1 MVRSVLFFFLLLSGV
16 TSGMSLPMLGKPSGF
31 MSLGTF
37 GSSGLSLD
45 GVTDV
50 ISFCFSFSRDRLGPL
65 LIADL
70 AFSSSLFSFVCVCVC
85 LGESL
90 IMLVCYNSRFVL
102 FKLGQ
107 AIVRR

>member
-1 MVRSVLFFFLLLSGV
+1 
-16 TSGMSLPMLGKPSGF
+16 

-37 GSSGLSLD
+37 GSSGLSVD
-45 GVTDV
+45 GVTGDLRV
-50 ISFCFSFSRDRLGPL
+50 ISFCFSLSRDRLGPL
-65 LIADL
+65 LIADRVFFFL
-70 AFSSSLFSFVCVCVC
+70 AFLFVSVCVCVC

-90 IMLVCYNSRFVL
+90 IMFVCYNSRFVL

>member
-1 MVRSVLFFFLLLSGV
+1 
-16 TSGMSLPMLGKPSGF
+16 

-70 AFSSSLFSFVCVCVC
+70 PFSSSLFSFVCVCVC
-85 LGESL
+85 LFGG
-90 IMLVCYNSRFVL
+90 
-102 FKLGQ
+102 KLDNACLLQ
-107 AIVRR
+107 